1 MNDERVQPSI
11 AKDIRRTGWHGLHR
25 LGGGQWLCLIVVI
38 LWVGCG
44 RITMQTILSPS
55 LSIEAFEELG
65 QIRRAP
71 VHVTIFIQPELRN
84 LTFQLE
90 QGPAIYQVPVG

>member
-11 AKDIRRTGWHGLHR
+11 VKDIRGTGWHGLHR
-25 LGGGQWLCLIVVI
+25 LGGGRWLCLIVVI

-44 RITMQTILSPS
+44 RITMQKILSPS
-55 LSIEAFEELG
+55 LSIEAFKELG

-84 LTFQLE
+84 LRFQLE

>member
-1 MNDERVQPSI
+1 MAWSSST
-11 AKDIRRTGWHGLHR
+11 RRGPVVVPHR
-25 LGGGQWLCLIVVI
+25 GDS
-38 LWVGCG
+38 VG
-44 RITMQTILSPS
+44 RMWSDHHATILSPS